1 MHVQGLMSGPFRVE
15 GGKTTGAVVSGSG
28 NRQQFL
34 DLFEQIFRYVE
45 QHHTRAGVSLVKP
58 PPSPAGAE
66 AAEAAGGGGGDDK
79 WVGARVRLVGL
90 VSRGDLNG
98 TAGLVVK
105 FDSKKGRYAVQ
116 LDGTDAASSKPVAV
130 KPDNLQ
136 MLDDADGGG
145 EAGAGAA
152 ADDDDSDGRDEL

>member
-45 QHHTRAGVSLVKP
+45 QHHTRAGIPLAKP
-58 PPSPAGAE
+58 PPSPAGAAE
-66 AAEAAGGGGGDDK
+66 AAEAAGGGGGGDDR

-98 TAGLVVK
+98 AAGLVVK

-116 LDGTDAASSKPVAV
+116 LDGTDASSKPVAV

-145 EAGAGAA
+145 EAGA
-152 ADDDDSDGRDEL
+152 DDSDGRDEL

>member
-1 MHVQGLMSGPFRVE
+1 MSGPFRVE
-15 GGKTTGAVVSGSG
+15 GGKTTGAVMSGSG

-45 QHHTRAGVSLVKP
+45 QHHTRAGIPLIKP
-58 PPSPAGAE
+58 PPKTAGAE
-66 AAEAAGGGGGDDK
+66 AAEAGGGGGGDDK

-98 TAGLVVK
+98 AAGLVVK

-116 LDGTDAASSKPVAV
+116 LDGTDASSKPVAV

-136 MLDDADGGG
+136 MLGDAAADGGG
-145 EAGAGAA
+145 EGEGA
-152 ADDDDSDGRDEL
+152 DDSDGRDEL